1 MTSVPIR
8 SGRDSMECAAER
20 KGHMKT
26 QRESGHLQDQERDL
40 KRNKTSQHLVLEL
53 LAATL

>member
-20 KGHMKT
+20 KGHMRT

-40 KRNKTSQHLVLEL
+40 KRNKTS
-53 LAATL
+53 